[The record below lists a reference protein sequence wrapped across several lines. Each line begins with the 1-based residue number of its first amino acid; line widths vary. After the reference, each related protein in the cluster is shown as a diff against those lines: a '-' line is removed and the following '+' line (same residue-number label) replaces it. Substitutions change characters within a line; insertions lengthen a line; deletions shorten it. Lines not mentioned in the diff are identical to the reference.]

1 MVSLLVLTLA
11 LYSAS
16 SVMLWRQLRQPHVTS
31 MLLWAFPSAALVGHA
46 WLLWNHLKLDQF
58 DHFNIATSLSTVAFI
73 VALLSILRSGRSG
86 GLLLRP
92 VIYLF
97 AAASVA
103 LMYFSPTN
111 WGAQVS
117 HEQGLIL
124 HIVLSLVAYA
134 ILVMATLYA
143 VQLLYL
149 SYLLKHHRASML
161 SQQLPPLMTVERYFF
176 RLLTTGTL
184 VLFIALAAGFVFL
197 NDMFAQGQAHKT
209 ILSLIAA
216 SLYLVVVVCHGLF
229 HVRGRVLVLTSV
241 IASVVLTLA
250 YFGSR
255 FVKDVLLSA

>member
-1 MVSLLVLTLA
+1 MLSLLILTLV
-11 LYSAS
+11 LYTASA
-16 SVMLWRQLRQPHVTS
+16 VLLWRQLRQPQS
-31 MLLWAFPSAALVGHA
+31 APKLRWLLPAAALAGHA
-46 WLLWNHLKLDQF
+46 WLLWNYLELDHF
-58 DHFNIATSLSTVAFI
+58 DHFNIATSLSTVAFM
-73 VALLSILRSGRSG
+73 VALLSLLRSGRSG

-92 VIYLF
+92 VVYVF
-97 AAASVA
+97 AAATVL
-103 LMYFSPTN
+103 LMYLSPAN
-111 WGAQVS
+111 WGAPVS
-117 HEQGLIL
+117 HQQGLIL

-149 SYLLKHHRASML
+149 NYLLKHHRATVV

-176 RLLTTGTL
+176 RLVTTGTA
-184 VLFIALAAGFVFL
+184 VLCLALGSGFVFL

-216 SLYLVVVVCHGLF
+216 TLYLLVVVGHGVF
-229 HVRGRVLVLTSV
+229 HVRGRAMVVTSV
-241 IASVVLTLA
+241 IASILLTLA

>member
-11 LYSAS
+11 LYATS
-16 SVMLWRQLRQPHVTS
+16 SVLLWRQLRQPQVAPA
-31 MLLWAFPSAALVGHA
+31 LLWILPAAALAGHA
-46 WLLWNHLKLDQF
+46 WLLWNHLELDQF
-58 DHFNIATSLSTVAFI
+58 DHFNITTSLSTVAFM
-73 VALLSILRSGRSG
+73 VALLSLLRSGRSG

-92 VIYLF
+92 VIYIF
-97 AAASVA
+97 AAASVI
-103 LMYFSPTN
+103 LMYYSPTN

-143 VQLLYL
+143 IQLLYL
-149 SYLLKHHRASML
+149 NYLLKHHRASIV
-161 SQQLPPLMTVERYFF
+161 SHQLPPLMTVERYFF

-197 NDMFAQGQAHKT
+197 NDMLAQGQAHKT
-209 ILSLIAA
+209 ILSLVAA
-216 SLYLVVVVCHGLF
+216 SLYLIVVVCHGIF
-229 HVRGRVLVLTSV
+229 QIRGRLLVLTSV